1 MENRLPLQKKSKN
14 MIESNETIKKL
25 IAEGHISEA
34 INLAE
39 NCMGQGNDAMLHYLM
54 GNAYMKQGNRKAAM
68 NAYRLSEQLDPESPA
83 AETRKMIDNIMA
95 FYNKD
100 LYNP

>member
-14 MIESNETIKKL
+14 MIGNIETIKKL

-34 INLAE
+34 INLAK

-54 GNAYMKQGNRKAAM
+54 GNAYMKQGNRKEAM